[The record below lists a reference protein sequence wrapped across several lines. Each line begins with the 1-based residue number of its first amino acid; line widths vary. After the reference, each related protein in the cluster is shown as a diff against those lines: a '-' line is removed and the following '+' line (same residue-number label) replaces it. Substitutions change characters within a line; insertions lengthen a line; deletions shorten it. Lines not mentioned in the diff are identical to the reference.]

1 MAGKISAKNATI
13 IIDDSTGTPQDV
25 SVDCRSFEL
34 KQDAGKVEVTGFTEG
49 SKNYIP
55 GMPVYEVVLDFLWN
69 STATT
74 GAKTVLKGIFGSAT
88 SKTVKITPEVGG
100 EFLSGEYM
108 LDNYPTKGKPDGA
121 IEIGTVTFSVMGATA
136 PTWAS

>member
-1 MAGKISAKNATI
+1 MAGKVSAKGATI
-13 IIDDSTGTPQDV
+13 TVDDSSGSPQDI

-55 GMPVYEVVLDFLWN
+55 GMPVYEITLDFLWN

-74 GAKTVLKGIFGSAT
+74 GATTVLKGIFGSST
-88 SKTVKITPEVGG
+88 SKTVKILPEAGG
-100 EFLSGEYM
+100 QYLSGEFM

-121 IEIGTVTFSVMGATA
+121 IEIGTVTFSVMGAVA